1 MNVNDPHFWR
11 KTNKKNEYCQWETFY
26 TTSPTSSNSKEI
38 ITFFKIV
45 WGFLVGGRRA
55 GSRYRK
61 ARFSLVR
68 TQGQIGKGD
77 MAPSLTPLLH
87 PHDDIHTQPG
97 RRNPPL
103 ELEVN
108 SNLQPLLRLCSWWAC
123 LEMDCPP
130 QGSLLFSRAFSQENW
145 SSMTPPNGK

>member
-108 SNLQPLLRLCSWWAC
+108 SNLQPLLRLCS
-123 LEMDCPP
+123 
-130 QGSLLFSRAFSQENW
+130 
-145 SSMTPPNGK
+145 